1 MERALE
7 IADEDYVGAGYLVEQ
22 TNFAGDVLSDQLKA
36 TVGDDLSRFNAFRQG
51 MKIDEEEAEELF
63 DFSAEQQTYV
73 TEAGNVEE
81 AVERALEIAG
91 EDYRGAGYLLKQT
104 DFVDNSL
111 FKQLD
116 PRVRYRRALERLPEV
131 LEEIDEDTNVYTKAQ
146 IEKARTLD
154 ELGLVESENLPWKG
168 FWSTVVGGSAGGL
181 GLGLAKATS
190 MWLKGAGSDEDT
202 ELHTDTA
209 GFDELR
215 AGMQLTE
222 EEGIDQFDF
231 GSKRISEVARA
242 IDAKDAFKK
251 AKEIAGGDLKGAGW
265 LLAQTKFGEDPLFT
279 PLETR
284 RRGLLIKAAK
294 MASDEEGAFE
304 DDPDMR
310 WALAVHEG
318 FVDPV
323 AGFSDLFTRSV
334 SGDVSEVMEE
344 IEEEAE
350 TDDDK
355 RRVREMHERI
365 KQHRRAPDMV
375 EAMTAFGEFVEIGK
389 ELDPKVQEALTKKLG
404 EEVHATIAEYELA
417 GEGSF
422 FAAAAEQGSAKK
434 LYAGELT
441 DKQRKDITKTHG
453 EEFAAAAEVHAE
465 MLAVRDL
472 ITDEG
477 MGTGDAALNTIL
489 AGTAVTNRNLE
500 TLATKLTRLVEAL
513 EK

>member
-1 MERALE
+1 
-7 IADEDYVGAGYLVEQ
+7 
-22 TNFAGDVLSDQLKA
+22 GDVLSDQLKA

-51 MKIDEEEAEELF
+51 MKIDEEEAEDLF

-168 FWSTVVGGSAGGL
+168 FWSTVAGSGVGL

-222 EEGIDQFDF
+222 QEGIDQFDF
-231 GSKRISEVARA
+231 GSKRISEV
-242 IDAKDAFKK
+242 
-251 AKEIAGGDLKGAGW
+251 
-265 LLAQTKFGEDPLFT
+265 
-279 PLETR
+279 
-284 RRGLLIKAAK
+284 
-294 MASDEEGAFE
+294 
-304 DDPDMR
+304 
-310 WALAVHEG
+310 
-318 FVDPV
+318 
-323 AGFSDLFTRSV
+323 
-334 SGDVSEVMEE
+334 
-344 IEEEAE
+344 
-350 TDDDK
+350 
-355 RRVREMHERI
+355 
-365 KQHRRAPDMV
+365 
-375 EAMTAFGEFVEIGK
+375 
-389 ELDPKVQEALTKKLG
+389 
-404 EEVHATIAEYELA
+404 
-417 GEGSF
+417 
-422 FAAAAEQGSAKK
+422 
-434 LYAGELT
+434 
-441 DKQRKDITKTHG
+441 
-453 EEFAAAAEVHAE
+453 
-465 MLAVRDL
+465 
-472 ITDEG
+472 
-477 MGTGDAALNTIL
+477 
-489 AGTAVTNRNLE
+489 
-500 TLATKLTRLVEAL
+500 
-513 EK
+513 